1 MRILVTVVASHVDLE
16 NDNISLDVFPE
27 MTVKDIKAI
36 VADEIKVTSASQ
48 HYFYNNQ
55 PLADE
60 NKTLTELN
68 IGEGDML
75 ALAIQDPQASAPR
88 RRTQQAE
95 QNQQRAQRPRQ
106 GPDPE
111 QLRLQLLADPRV
123 MEEVRSQAPDIAEAA
138 HDRDR
143 FHAAWDERSRQM
155 EAARLE
161 KEEQIALLNADPF
174 NMEAQEKIENMIR
187 QERVQENMH
196 KALEENPECE
206 CGIPTMLQSMLTLT
220 QLSPEWLC
228 STLTSSSIM
237 SLSKPLLTQAR
248 KPLSCHPTLQRNA
261 TLKD

>member
-1 MRILVTVVASHVDLE
+1 MRILVSVVASHVQLE

-36 VADEIKVTSASQ
+36 VEDEIKVTGSSQ

-60 NKTLTELN
+60 TKTLTELN
-68 IGEGDML
+68 ISEGDML
-75 ALAIQDPQASAPR
+75 ALAIQDPQAAPQR
-88 RRTQQAE
+88 RRPQQAD
-95 QNQQRAQRPRQ
+95 QNQQRAQRQRQ

-111 QLRLQLLADPRV
+111 QFRLQLLADSRV

-138 HDRDR
+138 HDRER
-143 FHAAWDERSRQM
+143 FHAAWNERTRQM
-155 EAARLE
+155 EASRME

-174 NMEAQEKIENMIR
+174 NMDAQAKIENMIR

-206 CGIPTMLQSMLTLT
+206 CTHTKFLW
-220 QLSPEWLC
+220 SPC
-228 STLTSSSIM
+228 
-237 SLSKPLLTQAR
+237 
-248 KPLSCHPTLQRNA
+248 
-261 TLKD
+261 

>member
-1 MRILVTVVASHVDLE
+1 MRILVSVVASHVDVE

-36 VADEIKVTSASQ
+36 VEDEIKVSGTLQ

-60 NKTLTELN
+60 NKALNELN

-75 ALAIQDPQASAPR
+75 ALLIQEPQAASQR
-88 RRTQQAE
+88 RRTQQSD

-123 MEEVRSQAPDIAEAA
+123 MAEVRQQAPDIADAA

-143 FHAAWDERSRQM
+143 FHAAWDERTRQI
-155 EAARLE
+155 EAARME

-174 NMEAQEKIENMIR
+174 NMEAQAKIENMIR

-206 CGIPTMLQSMLTLT
+206 CAWNIP
-220 QLSPEWLC
+220 
-228 STLTSSSIM
+228 
-237 SLSKPLLTQAR
+237 SLWPVY
-248 KPLSCHPTLQRNA
+248 
-261 TLKD
+261 